1 MQVRAIMDASQKAA
15 AEGIDVQLGVMVPQ
29 VSHANEMRRLREIL
43 EESIDPSQSGAATRI
58 EYKIGAMIEVPR
70 AALTADEIAETAEF
84 FSCGTNDLTQT
95 TFAMS
100 RDDAERKFLLRYVED
115 EILPDNPFQAVDR
128 SGVGRLVQ
136 IACELGRKARPG
148 MAIGVCGGHGGD
160 PSSIQLFHEIGIDY
174 VSCSPHRVPVARLAA
189 AQAAVRDTAEDA

>member
-43 EESIDPSQSGAATRI
+43 EESIDQSQSGAATRI

-136 IACELGRKARPG
+136 IACELSRKARPG
-148 MAIGVCGGHGGD
+148 MAIGVYGEHGGD
-160 PSSIQLFHEIGIDY
+160 PSSIQLFHEIGLDY

-189 AQAAVRDTAEDA
+189 AQAAVRDTAEGA

>member
-1 MQVRAIMDASQKAA
+1 MDASQKATA
-15 AEGIDVQLGVMVPQ
+15 VGVDVQLEIMVPL
-29 VSHANEMRRLREIL
+29 VSHANEMGKLREIL
-43 EESIDPSQSGAATRI
+43 EQSIDQFQSGAATRI
-58 EYKIGAMIEVPR
+58 EHKIGAMVEVPR

-148 MAIGVCGGHGGD
+148 MVIGVCGEHGGD
-160 PSSIQLFHEIGIDY
+160 PSSIQFFHEIGIDY

>member
-1 MQVRAIMDASQKAA
+1 
-15 AEGIDVQLGVMVPQ
+15 MVE
-29 VSHANEMRRLREIL
+29 VS
-43 EESIDPSQSGAATRI
+43 
-58 EYKIGAMIEVPR
+58 R

-136 IACELGRKARPG
+136 IACELSRKARPG
-148 MAIGVCGGHGGD
+148 MAIGVYGEHGGD
-160 PSSIQLFHEIGIDY
+160 PSSIQHFHEIGLDY

>member
-1 MQVRAIMDASQKAA
+1 MDASQKAA

-43 EESIDPSQSGAATRI
+43 EESIDQSQSGAATRI